1 MALNSPK
8 HLLNVQDERLNYV
21 KKDPHIIQEG
31 LEHLDTR
38 PIRYKAR
45 EVKANTIE

>member
-1 MALNSPK
+1 MLKAHYHMALNSPK

-31 LEHLDTR
+31 FEDLDTKLER
-38 PIRYKAR
+38 
-45 EVKANTIE
+45 